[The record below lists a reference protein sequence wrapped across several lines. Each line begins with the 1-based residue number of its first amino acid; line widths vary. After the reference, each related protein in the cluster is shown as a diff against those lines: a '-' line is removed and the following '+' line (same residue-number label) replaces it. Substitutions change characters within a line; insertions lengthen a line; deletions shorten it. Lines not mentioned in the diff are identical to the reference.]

1 MTNKI
6 KVSFAGAVFEL
17 ETDSSFVQ
25 IQDVVI
31 SFSRQPVE
39 PPKKYKIT
47 FLTVEGL
54 IKDRYN
60 VKIANIKAVRTLKE
74 CGLKEAKELVESSY
88 PVVFATK
95 QQVDTI
101 KDIPGVTYSLELQ

>member
-39 PPKKYKIT
+39 PPKKYKVT
-47 FLTVEGL
+47 FVTEKNSY
-54 IKDRYN
+54 KDGYSTL
-60 VKIANIKAVRTLKE
+60 IANIKAVKALKN

>member
-60 VKIANIKAVRTLKE
+60 VKIANIKAVR
-74 CGLKEAKELVESSY
+74 
-88 PVVFATK
+88 
-95 QQVDTI
+95 
-101 KDIPGVTYSLELQ
+101 SL